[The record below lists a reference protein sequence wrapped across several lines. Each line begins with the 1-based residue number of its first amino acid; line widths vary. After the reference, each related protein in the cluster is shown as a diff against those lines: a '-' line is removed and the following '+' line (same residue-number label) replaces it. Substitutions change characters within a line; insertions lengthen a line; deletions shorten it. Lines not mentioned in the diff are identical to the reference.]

1 MITTWD
7 VFVMLFDEDG
17 SESIE
22 RICKTC
28 SRKPISFSYNCLRD
42 TCQTESCCSLI
53 LDSLICDT
61 WVKHTILAMCRWNTL
76 GQGRCCLQTTRW
88 NYGRVSSITVANT
101 LYNGSKIDH
110 LVQYMRCTVLQSNV
124 GMNHAM
130 MVTARIMIC
139 MHRGLCEYHLT
150 SGISSVG

>member
-22 RICKTC
+22 RLCKTC

-76 GQGRCCLQTTRW
+76 GQGRCCPQTTGW
-88 NYGRVSSITVANT
+88 NYGRVSSKTVANT
-101 LYNGSKIDH
+101 LYNGSKICVTDRR
-110 LVQYMRCTVLQSNV
+110 LTISYSTCDALWYGQMSAWIMRWWSQHALWYICTAGCVSI
-124 GMNHAM
+124 
-130 MVTARIMIC
+130 T
-139 MHRGLCEYHLT
+139 
-150 SGISSVG
+150 